1 MKNNRIISA
10 VISILIG
17 LCIGLAVGNIPTAET
32 TATATETTEKKEFS
46 WLESYNETAENL
58 ELFKVYDAVDL
69 TEEMLIN
76 RNGDLIIERVYGL
89 VVDEE
94 GNGRVLMT
102 HEDIEKAHNRDY
114 NGIAEYNYYIS
125 YKGTPRVEKGD
136 IMLSYF
142 VYNPDSNY
150 SDDTIARFDYIM
162 DNVED

>member
-76 RNGDLIIERVYGL
+76 RNGDLIIISV
-89 VVDEE
+89 
-94 GNGRVLMT
+94 
-102 HEDIEKAHNRDY
+102 IKAHR
-114 NGIAEYNYYIS
+114 E
-125 YKGTPRVEKGD
+125 
-136 IMLSYF
+136 
-142 VYNPDSNY
+142 
-150 SDDTIARFDYIM
+150 
-162 DNVED
+162 